1 MDGPWSSSHR
11 VSLDPVDT
19 AVSFPPVTFSFFFG
33 GLMQKF
39 RVHSWSF
46 CVLLRHETRGTV
58 RLRISGPYVGLNSVL
73 FQLEIV

>member
-1 MDGPWSSSHR
+1 MDGPWCSSH
-11 VSLDPVDT
+11 VGDELFVDDV
-19 AVSFPPVTFSFFFG
+19 VSFPLVAFSFFFRG
-33 GLMQKF
+33 MMQKP

-58 RLRISGPYVGLNSVL
+58 RLRISGPLVGLNSVL